1 MSTLSKKLFI
11 SVLTLIVT
19 VGAFAATT
27 FAWFTL
33 GNTATVGK
41 FEGSAT
47 AGEGLEVRIGE
58 SGAWTNFISDTQIQG
73 AINTSS
79 FKNFSAITSKD
90 GKTFTKLL
98 VENNV
103 VTTKP
108 VEDKTDY
115 IEFQLQ
121 FRSVTGGSVHLS
133 GVTFAS
139 AAASAWLND
148 GNPFNDALKQPIGG
162 VDSTDRTVVE
172 YISNAARLSV
182 TGETDTVIVEQTAG
196 TNSNVIGM
204 GEISF
209 GAHSFFKSRFDST
222 VGSQYDAA
230 YAAAALNLSTTL
242 QAGNI
247 NSTTRPE
254 TKVATLSTGTTKFG
268 ETQYHTVTV
277 TVRVWLEGWDA
288 NTYNALFNMVLQ
300 TSLAF
305 KKGVDIP
312 SD

>member
-33 GNTATVGK
+33 GNTATVGQ

-47 AGEGLEVRIGE
+47 AGEGLEVRIGT
-58 SGAWTNFISDTQIQG
+58 SGAWTNFISSSQIQD
-73 AINTSS
+73 AITASS
-79 FKNFSAITSKD
+79 FEKFSAITSQD
-90 GKTFTKLL
+90 GVSFTKLL
-98 VENNV
+98 VEDNA
-103 VTTKP
+103 VTTNT
-108 VEDKTDY
+108 VAANTEY

-121 FRSVTGGSVHLS
+121 FRSVSEGSIYLS

-139 AAASAWLND
+139 KAPSAWVND
-148 GNPFNDALKQPIGG
+148 GNAFNDALDNPVGG
-162 VDSTDRTVVE
+162 VDSTAGTVVE

-182 TGETDTVIVEQTAG
+182 TDGTSKVIVEQTAG
-196 TNSNVIGM
+196 TNDNVKGM
-204 GEISF
+204 GTKTV

-222 VGSQYDAA
+222 VGTAYDAA
-230 YAAAALNLSTTL
+230 YDAAFTAATL
-242 QAGNI
+242 PATLEAGNI
-247 NSTTRPE
+247 NATTSTL
-254 TKVATLSTGTTKFG
+254 TKVATLSTIKTNFGGTD
-268 ETQYHTVTV
+268 YHTVTV

-300 TSLAF
+300 TNLSF
-305 KKGVDIP
+305 KKAA
-312 SD
+312 